1 MAGVEHFQDAEQLG
15 DKQTAQDT
23 ESPENSNLSSDKITD
38 DSTIREQEE
47 MTRAKCA
54 DGKQLQVSKFVL
66 DVRLL
71 NNFRA
76 NETWSSLISP
86 HF

>member
-38 DSTIREQEE
+38 DSTTREQEE
-47 MTRAKCA
+47 MTTAKCA

-71 NNFRA
+71 NNYRA
-76 NETWSSLISP
+76 K
-86 HF
+86 